1 MRLLTS
7 LPVTRP
13 VLKAKSTVYPLD
25 IDGQPSSSLPMRLFF
40 SVSVSL
46 PVSESHKEGGDLK
59 ENVSSP
65 PLEVF

>member
-25 IDGQPSSSLPMRLFF
+25 IDGQASSGLQVRLFVFSGKCEPSSQ
-40 SVSVSL
+40 
-46 PVSESHKEGGDLK
+46 
-59 ENVSSP
+59 
-65 PLEVF
+65 